1 MLRLSLGLN
10 KNTIKGQSSRPIGV
24 FDSGLGGLS
33 ILKALKE
40 KLPNEWFVYY
50 GDTAHLPY
58 GDKSENTLKEY
69 VSSIISFLDSQDC
82 KLIVVACNSAATVIH
97 KIEYLPYKENQI
109 IEVISP
115 IVQLVAEQKKYQKI
129 GVIGT
134 RKTIGSG
141 LFDQKLS
148 QLNSTLEIFTRATP
162 LLAPMIEDGFVEDD
176 VLLPIF
182 RRYFK
187 GFENCELLIPACT
200 HYPII
205 YKQIEKYFNNGLKV
219 LHTPKIIAEKV
230 DQVLA
235 SQKLINPEKN
245 YKVDSFYLSD
255 ITDNFLREA
264 ELFLGSDV
272 EFSLVSL

>member
-40 KLPNEWFVYY
+40 KLPNELFVYY

>member
-1 MLRLSLGLN
+1 MSKLSLGLN
-10 KNTIKGQSSRPIGV
+10 KNTIIAQTNQPIGV

-33 ILKALKE
+33 VLKALKD
-40 KLPNEWFVYY
+40 KLPDERFVYF

-69 VSSIISFLDSQDC
+69 VSSIISFLNHQNC

-97 KIEYLPYKENQI
+97 KLENLPFNDDRI
-109 IEVISP
+109 VEVISP
-115 IVQLVAEQKKYQKI
+115 IVELVSKQKKFQKI

-162 LLAPMIEDGFVEDD
+162 LLAPMIEDGFVEDV

-182 RRYFK
+182 
-187 GFENCELLIPACT
+187 
-200 HYPII
+200 
-205 YKQIEKYFNNGLKV
+205 
-219 LHTPKIIAEKV
+219 
-230 DQVLA
+230 
-235 SQKLINPEKN
+235 
-245 YKVDSFYLSD
+245 
-255 ITDNFLREA
+255 
-264 ELFLGSDV
+264 
-272 EFSLVSL
+272 

>member
-1 MLRLSLGLN
+1 MGLN

-40 KLPNEWFVYY
+40 KLPNERFVYY

-148 QLNSTLEIFTRATP
+148 QLNSMLEIFTRATP
-162 LLAPMIEDGFVEDD
+162 LLAPMIEYGFVEDD

>member
-40 KLPNEWFVYY
+40 KLPNERFVYY

-115 IVQLVAEQKKYQKI
+115 IVQLVSEQKKYQKI

>member
-10 KNTIKGQSSRPIGV
+10 KNTIKCQSSRPIGV

-40 KLPNEWFVYY
+40 KLPNERFVYY

>member
-40 KLPNEWFVYY
+40 KLPNERFVYY

-235 SQKLINPEKN
+235 SQKLINSEKN

>member
-1 MLRLSLGLN
+1 MGLN

-40 KLPNEWFVYY
+40 KLPNERFVYY

-58 GDKSENTLKEY
+58 GDKSENTLREY

-97 KIEYLPYKENQI
+97 KIEDLPYKENQI

-115 IVQLVAEQKKYQKI
+115 IVQLVSEQKKYQKI

>member
-40 KLPNEWFVYY
+40 KLPNERFVYY

-97 KIEYLPYKENQI
+97 KIEDLPYKENQI

-115 IVQLVAEQKKYQKI
+115 IVQLVSEQKKYQKI

>member
-40 KLPNEWFVYY
+40 KLPNERFVYY

-58 GDKSENTLKEY
+58 GDKSENTLREY

-97 KIEYLPYKENQI
+97 KIEDLPYKENQI

-115 IVQLVAEQKKYQKI
+115 IVQLVSEQKKYQKI

>member
-1 MLRLSLGLN
+1 MSKLSLGSN
-10 KNTIKGQSSRPIGV
+10 KNTIIGRSSQPIGV

-33 ILKALKE
+33 ILKALKD
-40 KLPNEWFVYY
+40 KLPSERFVYY

-69 VSSIISFLDSQDC
+69 VSSIISFLNQQDC

-97 KIEYLPYKENQI
+97 KLENLPFVDDQI

-115 IVQLVAEQKKYQKI
+115 IVASVAEQKKYQRI

-141 LFDQKLS
+141 MFDQKLS
-148 QLNSTLEIFTRATP
+148 QLNPMLKIIARATP
-162 LLAPMIEDGFVEDD
+162 LLAPMIEDGFVEED

-182 RRYFK
+182 KRYFK
-187 GFENCELLIPACT
+187 GFGNCELLIPACT

-205 YKQIEKYFNNGLKV
+205 YNQIERYFDNGLKV

-230 DQVLA
+230 SQVLA
-235 SQKLINPEKN
+235 NQQLIKPEKN
-245 YKVDSFYLSD
+245 DKQDSFYLSD
-255 ITDNFLREA
+255 ITDDFLREA
-264 ELFLGSDV
+264 KLFLGSDV
-272 EFSLVSL
+272 SFSLVSL

>member
-40 KLPNEWFVYY
+40 KLPNERFVYY

-272 EFSLVSL
+272 EFSLVSS

>member
-40 KLPNEWFVYY
+40 KLPNERFVYY

-97 KIEYLPYKENQI
+97 KIEDLPYKENQI

>member
-1 MLRLSLGLN
+1 MGLN

-40 KLPNEWFVYY
+40 KLPNELFVYY

-162 LLAPMIEDGFVEDD
+162 LLASMIEDGFVEDD

-230 DQVLA
+230 NQVLA

>member
-1 MLRLSLGLN
+1 LSKLSLGLN
-10 KNTIKGQSSRPIGV
+10 KNTIIAQTNQPIGV

-33 ILKALKE
+33 VLKALKD
-40 KLPNEWFVYY
+40 KLPDERFVYF

-69 VSSIISFLDSQDC
+69 VSSIISFLNHQNC

-97 KIEYLPYKENQI
+97 KLENLPFNDDRI
-109 IEVISP
+109 VEVISP
-115 IVQLVAEQKKYQKI
+115 IVELVSKQKKFQKI

-141 LFDQKLS
+141 MFDQKLS
-148 QLNSTLEIFTRATP
+148 QLNSSLKIIARATP
-162 LLAPMIEDGFVEDD
+162 LLAPMIEDGFVEED

-182 RRYFK
+182 QRYFK
-187 GFENCELLIPACT
+187 GFGDCELIIPACT

-205 YKQIEKYFNNGLKV
+205 YNQIEKYFDNGLKV

-230 DQVLA
+230 DEVLMTQQLFN
-235 SQKLINPEKN
+235 SEK
-245 YKVDSFYLSD
+245 KFKEDSFYLSD
-255 ITDNFLREA
+255 ITDDFLREA
-264 ELFLGSDV
+264 KLFLGSDV
-272 EFSLVSL
+272 DFNLVSL

>member
-40 KLPNEWFVYY
+40 KLPNERFVYY

-58 GDKSENTLKEY
+58 GDKSENTLREY

-97 KIEYLPYKENQI
+97 KIEDLPYKENQI

-235 SQKLINPEKN
+235 SQNLINPEKN

>member
-1 MLRLSLGLN
+1 MGLN

-40 KLPNEWFVYY
+40 KLPNERFVYY
-50 GDTAHLPY
+50 GYTAHLPY

-97 KIEYLPYKENQI
+97 KIEDLPYKENQI

-115 IVQLVAEQKKYQKI
+115 IVKLVAEQKKYQKI

-148 QLNSTLEIFTRATP
+148 QLNSMLEIFTRATP

>member
-1 MLRLSLGLN
+1 LLRLSLGLN

-40 KLPNEWFVYY
+40 KLPNERFVYY

>member
-40 KLPNEWFVYY
+40 KLPNERFVYY

-235 SQKLINPEKN
+235 SQKLINLEKN

>member
-1 MLRLSLGLN
+1 MSKLSLGLN
-10 KNTIKGQSSRPIGV
+10 KNTIIAQTNQPIGV

-33 ILKALKE
+33 VLKALKD
-40 KLPNEWFVYY
+40 KLPDERFVYF

-69 VSSIISFLDSQDC
+69 VSSIISFLNHQNC

-97 KIEYLPYKENQI
+97 KLENLPFNDDRI
-109 IEVISP
+109 VEVISP
-115 IVQLVAEQKKYQKI
+115 IVELVSKQKKFQKI

-141 LFDQKLS
+141 MFDQKLS
-148 QLNSTLEIFTRATP
+148 QLNSSLKIIARATP
-162 LLAPMIEDGFVEDD
+162 LLAPMIEDGFVEED

-182 RRYFK
+182 QRYFK
-187 GFENCELLIPACT
+187 GFGDCELIIPACT

-205 YKQIEKYFNNGLKV
+205 YNQIEKYFDNGLKV

-230 DQVLA
+230 DEVLMTQQLFN
-235 SQKLINPEKN
+235 SEK
-245 YKVDSFYLSD
+245 KFKEDSFYLSD
-255 ITDNFLREA
+255 ITDDFLREA
-264 ELFLGSDV
+264 KLFLGSDV
-272 EFSLVSL
+272 DFNLVSL